1 MDLIKCPICGEM
13 YSPSYRHCPFCEEED
28 RPRKAARRGHHVSE
42 RKRTHS
48 ARGPIAAVLLVVL
61 VVMSWYLFGDRFM
74 EKVKENRR
82 NEVETVDPA
91 PVDPTPVDP
100 VPVDPT
106 PVVPGAETGD
116 PTPDDSVAPPVVE
129 EPVTPPVTEPT
140 PTVDPASL
148 SMKTNVG
155 SLQKDVNGRYD
166 CTIKASESIKLIVK
180 GTDAAVSWSSAD
192 SSIVTVSADGL
203 LKPAKVG
210 TTTVT
215 ASVGGA
221 TLECIV
227 RVK

>member
-42 RKRTHS
+42 KKRTHS

-61 VVMSWYLFGDRFM
+61 VVMSWYLFGDRLM

-82 NEVETVDPA
+82 NEVETVDPT

-100 VPVDPT
+100 TPVDPT
-106 PVVPGAETGD
+106 PVDPTPAD
-116 PTPDDSVAPPVVE
+116 PTPDDPTPPVVE
-129 EPVTPPVTEPT
+129 EPDTPPVTEPT

-192 SSIVTVSADGL
+192 SSIVTVGADGL

>member
-42 RKRTHS
+42 KKRTHS

-91 PVDPTPVDP
+91 PIDPAPIDPAPVDPTPVDP
-100 VPVDPT
+100 T
-106 PVVPGAETGD
+106 PAD
-116 PTPDDSVAPPVVE
+116 PTPDDPTPPVVE
-129 EPVTPPVTEPT
+129 EPDTPPVTEPT

-192 SSIVTVSADGL
+192 SSIVTVGADGL